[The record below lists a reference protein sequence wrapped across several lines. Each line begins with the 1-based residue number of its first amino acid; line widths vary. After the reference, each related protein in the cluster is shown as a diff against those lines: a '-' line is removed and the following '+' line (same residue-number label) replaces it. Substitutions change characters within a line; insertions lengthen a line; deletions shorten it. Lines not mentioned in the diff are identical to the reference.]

1 MASLNDMSV
10 SMAQFIR
17 QRKQGE
23 IFSVLVF
30 LFLEG
35 KKKKESKLIMA
46 STACKEQLH
55 TTVT

>member
-30 LFLEG
+30 LFLE
-35 KKKKESKLIMA
+35 
-46 STACKEQLH
+46 
-55 TTVT
+55 